1 MKTKHIKTYGIQWKL
16 GLWWIFNSS
25 KHWCQK
31 TRISSWQHKELETL
45 QLKELEKD
53 KHTKPKDSI
62 RKEIIASRTE
72 INEKENGKNREIN
85 EIKMLYFLKD
95 KKKTLTNLQLV
106 GLRTQKIQIT
116 KIRNN
121 QRVKEGI

>member
-31 TRISSWQHKELETL
+31 TRISSWQHKELE
-45 QLKELEKD
+45 KD

-62 RKEIIASRTE
+62 RKEIIAIRTE
-72 INEKENGKNREIN
+72 INEKENGK
-85 EIKMLYFLKD
+85 K
-95 KKKTLTNLQLV
+95 Q
-106 GLRTQKIQIT
+106 
-116 KIRNN
+116 RNQWN
-121 QRVKEGI
+121 KNVVLFKR